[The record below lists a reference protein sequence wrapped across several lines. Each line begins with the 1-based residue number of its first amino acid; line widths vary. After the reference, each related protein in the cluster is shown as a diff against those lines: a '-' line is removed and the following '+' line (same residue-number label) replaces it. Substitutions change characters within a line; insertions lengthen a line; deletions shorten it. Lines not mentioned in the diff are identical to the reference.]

1 MSDPVKSQAFVCLIG
16 LFLIFGHLLSS
27 RPRNESTSKMEVHF
41 FFDVRWRLPVL
52 SNHRLNFVL
61 SRRFLQVFLTL

>member
-16 LFLIFGHLLSS
+16 LFLVFGHLLSS

-41 FFDVRWRLPVL
+41 FDVRWRLPVL
-52 SNHRLNFVL
+52 SNHGLNFVL
-61 SRRFLQVFLTL
+61 FRRFLQVFLTL